1 MCGIFKQVLILSSGD
16 VLISAA
22 QCGKLTNESKEI
34 LGGAGE
40 MAQARCVKLIN
51 VRAKVRHILMI
62 QNVLKL
68 ITKHHLNPI

>member
-1 MCGIFKQVLILSSGD
+1 
-16 VLISAA
+16 
-22 QCGKLTNESKEI
+22 LTNESKEI

-51 VRAKVRHILMI
+51 VRAKVHVRHILMI

-68 ITKHHLNPI
+68 ITRTPFKSNLTI